1 MREHSLYVADRTLA
15 PLFFKVILERR
26 LIILKYMIRWSFYIM
41 GLILFSFGI
50 SLTIKVQHLGIHP
63 WDVLNVAFYN
73 NIGLTIGSW
82 AIIFSV
88 LLIAVSWVLDKSYI
102 KLGTFLNA
110 ILIGV
115 FVDFFLWIDFL
126 PTASF
131 TWTDILVILAGIVS
145 MGFGGGM
152 YNAAGVGSGPRDGFM
167 LSIADKLQA
176 PIGRI
181 RIITESVVLVI
192 GFLLGGPVF
201 LFTIIFTFIQS
212 PLFQYSYLKLSNLI
226 RRLESK
232 YVKKEYA

>member
-1 MREHSLYVADRTLA
+1 
-15 PLFFKVILERR
+15 
-26 LIILKYMIRWSFYIM
+26 MIRWSFYIL

-63 WDVLNVAFYN
+63 WDVLNVALYN
-73 NIGLTIGSW
+73 KVGLSIGSW
-82 AIIFSV
+82 AIIFSI
-88 LLIAVSWVLDKSYI
+88 LLIVISWILDKSYI
-102 KLGTFLNA
+102 KIGTFLNA

-115 FVDFFLWIDFL
+115 FVDLFLWIDLL
-126 PTASF
+126 PDASF
-131 TWTDILVILAGIVS
+131 TWTDILVILSGIVV
-145 MGFGGGM
+145 MGIGGGM

-167 LSIADKLQA
+167 LSIADKLRV

-212 PLFQYSYLKLSNLI
+212 PLFQYSYLKLSNFI

-232 YVKKEYA
+232 YLKKEYA

>member
-1 MREHSLYVADRTLA
+1 
-15 PLFFKVILERR
+15 
-26 LIILKYMIRWSFYIM
+26 MIRWSFYIL

-63 WDVLNVAFYN
+63 WDVLNVALYN
-73 NIGLTIGSW
+73 KVGLSIGSW
-82 AIIFSV
+82 AIIFSI
-88 LLIAVSWVLDKSYI
+88 LLIVISWILDKSYI
-102 KLGTFLNA
+102 KIGTFLNA

-115 FVDFFLWIDFL
+115 FVDLFLWIDLL
-126 PTASF
+126 PDASF
-131 TWTDILVILAGIVS
+131 TWTDILVILSGIVV
-145 MGFGGGM
+145 MGIGGGM

-167 LSIADKLQA
+167 LSIADKLRA

-212 PLFQYSYLKLSNLI
+212 PLFQYSYLKLSNFI

-232 YVKKEYA
+232 YLKKEYA